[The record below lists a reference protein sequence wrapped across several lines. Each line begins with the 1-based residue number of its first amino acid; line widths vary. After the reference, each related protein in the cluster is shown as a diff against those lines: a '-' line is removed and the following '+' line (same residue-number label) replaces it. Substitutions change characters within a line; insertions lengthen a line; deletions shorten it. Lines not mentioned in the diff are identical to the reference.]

1 MTKNKW
7 RLKSFFFSSLTN
19 VYVFSF
25 THVYAT
31 NMFFFHNQYFS
42 LQSVQ
47 HRLIIDKV
55 HIFQAFYVRTYF
67 EKEARHV
74 IICRELGR

>member
-1 MTKNKW
+1 MYMYFP
-7 RLKSFFFSSLTN
+7 LHM
-19 VYVFSF
+19 YMQQICFSF
-25 THVYAT
+25 II
-31 NMFFFHNQYFS
+31 NIFS
-42 LQSVQ
+42 LQRVQ

-74 IICRELGR
+74 IIHM